1 MSLEELVS
9 LERIENF
16 NNIRLKE
23 TYLVYN
29 LPLSKLFVEVLE
41 ELKKDIFPV
50 LDIHILL
57 YSLRFVP
64 FTDEAEGL
72 EAFKALKACLD
83 KDLYGSPVQWT
94 STKICNN
101 LEKLCELIVYE
112 YFIEGSLIVYH
123 NYEIEWDLSVCISPP
138 S

>member
-29 LPLSKLFVEVLE
+29 LPLSKLFVEVLD
-41 ELKKDIFPV
+41 ELKKDIVPI

-57 YSLRFVP
+57 YSLKSIP
-64 FTDEAEGL
+64 FTNEAEGL
-72 EAFKALKACLD
+72 EAFEVLKACM
-83 KDLYGSPVQWT
+83 KKVLYGSSVQGT
-94 STKICNN
+94 SIQICKN

-123 NYEIEWDLSVCISPP
+123 DYEIEWDLSVCISPP

>member
-23 TYLVYN
+23 TYSVYN
-29 LPLSKLFVEVLE
+29 LPLSKLFVEVLD
-41 ELKKDIFPV
+41 ELKRNIIPT

-64 FTDEAEGL
+64 FADEAEGL
-72 EAFKALKACLD
+72 EAFKALKAGMD
-83 KDLYGSPVQWT
+83 EDSYKKPVQWT
-94 STKICNN
+94 CTKMCNN

-112 YFIEGSLIVYH
+112 YFIDGSLMVYQD
-123 NYEIEWDLSVCISPP
+123 YEIEWDLTVSISPP

>member
-1 MSLEELVS
+1 MSLEELIS

-29 LPLSKLFVEVLE
+29 LPLSKLFVEVLD
-41 ELKKDIFPV
+41 ELKRNHIPI

-57 YSLRFVP
+57 YSLRNVP

-72 EAFKALKACLD
+72 EASEALKACME
-83 KDLYGSPVQWT
+83 KELYGKPVQWT
-94 STKICNN
+94 CMNMCNN
-101 LEKLCELIVYE
+101 IEKLCELIVYE
-112 YFIEGSLIVYH
+112 YFIEGSLMVYQD
-123 NYEIEWDLSVCISPP
+123 YEIEWDLTVSISPP